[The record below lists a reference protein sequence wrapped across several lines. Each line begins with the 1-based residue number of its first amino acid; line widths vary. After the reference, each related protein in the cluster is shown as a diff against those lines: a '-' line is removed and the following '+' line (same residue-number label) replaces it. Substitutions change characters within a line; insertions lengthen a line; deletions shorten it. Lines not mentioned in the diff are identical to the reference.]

1 MWVPRRVDTSIR
13 LPSLRLQAVLFPSDW
28 VSRTLAWRKLS
39 GIAGGAARE
48 VPVSPAQLRRF
59 RDQSQTVRA
68 VAGLAHWRVIGEA
81 LAEFGH
87 DPQRTG
93 WAYEET
99 MLSPENVSTLE
110 LKWKTKVKNEFRMLS
125 ALTVPVVAIGVP
137 TLKGVRDVV
146 YVAGSGDHVFA
157 LDAETGEVLWTRSFK
172 SYVGPKNSGY
182 QETFLCPNG
191 ITATPVIDRS
201 TS

>member
-1 MWVPRRVDTSIR
+1 MFVSF
-13 LPSLRLQAVLFPSDW
+13 LFIAAASKAADW
-28 VSRTLAWRKLS
+28 PT
-39 GIAGGAARE
+39 
-48 VPVSPAQLRRF
+48 
-59 RDQSQTVRA
+59 
-68 VAGLAHWRVIGEA
+68 
-81 LAEFGH
+81 FGH

-146 YVAGSGDHVFA
+146 YVAGSGGRMDLTEIGKPLVRPVR
-157 LDAETGEVLWTRSFK
+157 LEEVRPF
-172 SYVGPKNSGY
+172 P
-182 QETFLCPNG
+182 E
-191 ITATPVIDRS
+191 
-201 TS
+201 

>member
-1 MWVPRRVDTSIR
+1 MFVSF
-13 LPSLRLQAVLFPSDW
+13 LFIAAASKAADW
-28 VSRTLAWRKLS
+28 PT
-39 GIAGGAARE
+39 
-48 VPVSPAQLRRF
+48 
-59 RDQSQTVRA
+59 
-68 VAGLAHWRVIGEA
+68 
-81 LAEFGH
+81 FGH

-110 LKWKTKVKNEFRMLS
+110 LKWKTKVKNEFRILS

-182 QETFLCPNG
+182 QGTFLCPNG

-201 TS
+201 TGVLYVIAADGALYGLDLGAATLERRSSRPDIAAVDPARCGIPSSYQSLRRGRWL

>member
-1 MWVPRRVDTSIR
+1 MFVSF
-13 LPSLRLQAVLFPSDW
+13 LFIAAASKAADW
-28 VSRTLAWRKLS
+28 PT
-39 GIAGGAARE
+39 
-48 VPVSPAQLRRF
+48 
-59 RDQSQTVRA
+59 
-68 VAGLAHWRVIGEA
+68 
-81 LAEFGH
+81 FGH

-110 LKWKTKVKNEFRMLS
+110 LKWKTKVKNEFRILS

-201 TS
+201 TGVLYVIAADGALYGLDLGSGKIRFGPAQFVAPFARAGA